1 MSPRLANPAPTH
13 RCEPSQARLAW
24 DPQRRRRRRASAG
37 TWRSQCRQICSCGTP
52 AAFPSAVRHW
62 SWPFFRARGLLI
74 APVAANHPP
83 RVQKRTQ
90 WPQSNVWVRVQ
101 ESCFAVAHCVPD
113 CVALLELHVYCCAC
127 IALLPNCFAFAK
139 VHQNYKTKP
148 KAANKV
154 QHMRSCTRKMCSTY
168 CWVHKVQCIRYP
180 QYKMLCKK

>member
-24 DPQRRRRRRASAG
+24 DPQRRRASAG

-52 AAFPSAVRHW
+52 AASPSAVRHW
-62 SWPFFRARGLLI
+62 SWPFSVRADCSLRQSQPTTHRECKKGRSGRKAMCGCGCKKVASLL
-74 APVAANHPP
+74 PY
-83 RVQKRTQ
+83 
-90 WPQSNVWVRVQ
+90 
-101 ESCFAVAHCVPD
+101 CVPD

-154 QHMRSCTRKMCSTY
+154 QHMRSCTRKMYSTY

>member
-1 MSPRLANPAPTH
+1 MGSPAA
-13 RCEPSQARLAW
+13 ARLSWNLEKSMSANLFVW
-24 DPQRRRRRRASAG
+24 HPCSVSKRRSAL
-37 TWRSQCRQICSCGTP
+37 
-52 AAFPSAVRHW
+52 ALA
-62 SWPFFRARGLLI
+62 FFRARGLII

-83 RVQKRTQ
+83 PGRECKKGR
-90 WPQSNVWVRVQ
+90 SGRKAM
-101 ESCFAVAHCVPD
+101 CGCGCKKVASLLPYCVPD

-154 QHMRSCTRKMCSTY
+154 QHMRSCTRKMYSTY